1 MRVKLV
7 VLDILQLLTLVAAL
21 WPGFREIA
29 FPHGT
34 TEAEVLLFLLLLII
48 WADIARIRIRLG
60 E

>member
-34 TEAEVLLFLLLLII
+34 TQLEMLLVLLLLII
-48 WADIARIRIRLG
+48 WADTTRIRARLG